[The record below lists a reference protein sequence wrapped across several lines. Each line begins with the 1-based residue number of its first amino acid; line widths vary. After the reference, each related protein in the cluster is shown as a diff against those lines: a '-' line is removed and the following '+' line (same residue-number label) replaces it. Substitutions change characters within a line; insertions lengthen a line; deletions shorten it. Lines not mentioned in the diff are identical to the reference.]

1 MKEVIMESAIVK
13 NLQPEFEPAAAVW
26 SNTIPDDALQFKKG
40 KFGCILYLFAEAAR
54 RGKVAGGN
62 RETITC
68 NGGRAAL
75 GLGVDFDASD
85 ELLDLYAAVFSK
97 GLKSACNQ
105 KAYQAR
111 MEAAP
116 KRWRDLYKYGERR
129 HCNAELAKDWILHG
143 LPRYDIPYEYVL
155 FKPLSRTDY
164 DENIRAVIFPVNPV
178 ELSGLVTLAGS
189 VMQGTDS
196 VRVPQ
201 GACCNSI
208 GAFAYAEAES
218 AAPRAVMGMLGVEG
232 REVMR
237 RRFRDDVLTLTLPA
251 PLFLR
256 MEQEADDCI
265 FQIPSWEKFIRR

>member
-1 MKEVIMESAIVK
+1 MDSAIIK
-13 NLQPEFEPAAAVW
+13 NLKPDFEPVAVVW
-26 SNTIPDDALQFKKG
+26 SDTIPDDACQFKKG
-40 KFGCILYLFAEAAR
+40 KFGCVLYLFAEASR

-85 ELLDLYAAVFSK
+85 EQLDRYAAVFSK
-97 GLKSACNQ
+97 GLKTADNQ

-111 MEAAP
+111 MKAAP
-116 KRWRDLYKYGERR
+116 INWRDLYTYGERR

-155 FKPLSRTDY
+155 FKPLSRTDS
-164 DENIRAVIFPVNPV
+164 DENIRAVIFSVSPV
-178 ELSGLVTLAGS
+178 ELSCLVTLAGS
-189 VMQGTDS
+189 VMQGTDA

-218 AAPRAVMGMLGVEG
+218 AGTRAVMGMLGVEG
-232 REVMR
+232 REIMR
-237 RRFRDDVLTLTLPA
+237 RRFRDDILTLTVPA

-265 FQIPSWEKFIRR
+265 FQIPSWEKFINS

>member
-1 MKEVIMESAIVK
+1 MAV
-13 NLQPEFEPAAAVW
+13 VW
-26 SNTIPDDALQFKKG
+26 SDTIPDDARQFKKG
-40 KFGCILYLFAEAAR
+40 KFGCILYLFAEASL

-75 GLGVDFDASD
+75 GLGVDFDSSD
-85 ELLDLYAAVFSK
+85 QQLDRYAAVFSK
-97 GLKSACNQ
+97 GLKSANNQ
-105 KAYQAR
+105 EAYLAQI
-111 MEAAP
+111 EAAP
-116 KRWRDLYKYGERR
+116 KNWRSLLEFGERR
-129 HCNAELAKDWILHG
+129 HCTADLAKEWILHG
-143 LPRYDIPYEYVL
+143 LPRYDIPHEYVL
-155 FKPLSRTDY
+155 FKPLRRTDS

-178 ELSGLVTLAGS
+178 ELSSLVTLAGS

-218 AAPRAVMGMLGVEG
+218 AEPKAVMGMLGVEG
-232 REVMR
+232 RNVMR
-237 RRFRDDVLTLTLPA
+237 RRFRDDILALTLPVR
-251 PLFLR
+251 LFRR

-265 FQIPSWEKFIRR
+265 FQIPSWGKFIKH